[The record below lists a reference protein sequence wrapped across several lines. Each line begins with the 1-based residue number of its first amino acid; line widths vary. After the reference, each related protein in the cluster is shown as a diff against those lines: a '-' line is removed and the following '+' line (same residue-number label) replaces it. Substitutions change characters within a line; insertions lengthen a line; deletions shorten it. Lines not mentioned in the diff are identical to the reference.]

1 MDVTKRAEFIFNK
14 AKEVIAGPG
23 HKPIK
28 PQPAPKKTEFTFNK
42 AKEVIAGPG
51 HKPIKPHPPPNKTD
65 PMISFLSTS
74 LLDEIK
80 KFDENNGFFLFLN
93 K

>member
-1 MDVTKRAEFIFNK
+1 MDVTKRAELTFNK

-28 PQPAPKKTEFTFNK
+28 PQPAPKKT
-42 AKEVIAGPG
+42 
-51 HKPIKPHPPPNKTD
+51 D

-74 LLDEIK
+74 LFDGIK

>member
-28 PQPAPKKTEFTFNK
+28 PQPAPKKTD
-42 AKEVIAGPG
+42 
-51 HKPIKPHPPPNKTD
+51 PIIN
-65 PMISFLSTS
+65 FLSIS
-74 LLDEIK
+74 LIVGTE
-80 KFDENNGFFLFLN
+80 KFDENNGLFLFLN
-93 K
+93 I